1 MSPFKKISAALLV
14 CVIVAL
20 AFLWAARTGVLT
32 PDDET
37 LIARYGAANSRFIDV
52 DGQRVH
58 YRDEGSGPAVVL
70 VHGSFGSLRMWDS
83 WVPALTDRYRVV
95 RFDRPPMGLSSPQ
108 PGGSADVAQDEMAII
123 DRLTRELGIERFFL
137 VGTSSAGLS
146 VAAYAAEHPERV
158 TGVILSN
165 VAIGAMKPVRGA
177 MPWSLKL
184 ALAID
189 PWLGGWHPQL
199 RWRGVLQLNF
209 FDPRKVTPALV
220 REWTDLNNRA
230 QRLPRP
236 RFVPSGAMFAR
247 TATDL
252 PRIRVPTLLLWSAN
266 DHEFPVETTARGAL
280 AALTATDDKSLVI
293 IDRCGHMMPL
303 ECGAESVRAARSF
316 FDRESASP

>member
-1 MSPFKKISAALLV
+1 MSIFKKIVGTLLV
-14 CVIVAL
+14 LLVVAL
-20 AFLWAARTGVLT
+20 AFVLAARTGVLT
-32 PDDET
+32 PDDTT
-37 LIARYGAANSRFIDV
+37 LLARYGAPNSRFIDV

-58 YRDEGSGPAVVL
+58 YRDEGTGPAIVL

-83 WVPALTDRYRVV
+83 WVPALADHYRVV

-108 PGGSADVAQDEMAII
+108 PAGSADAARDEMAII
-123 DRLTRELGIERFFL
+123 DRLTHQLGIEQFFL

-177 MPWSLKL
+177 MPWALKI

-189 PWLGGWHPQL
+189 PWLGGWHPEL

-209 FDPRKVTPALV
+209 FDPRKVTPELV

-280 AALTATDDKSLVI
+280 AALSATEKKSLVVI
-293 IDRCGHMMPL
+293 KRCGHMMPL
-303 ECGAESVRAARSF
+303 ECGPESARAAREF
-316 FDRESASP
+316 FDRERISP